1 MQPQSITAF
10 VVFEFMGCN
19 VTKIQSFSD
28 ETIYFADYFLTTN
41 AFVMQIKDTLSHLAN
56 YENNIF
62 GKNK

>member
-1 MQPQSITAF
+1 
-10 VVFEFMGCN
+10 MGCN